1 MSDPTRGTLI
11 DAQGMNAKVL
21 LRDDKL
27 VVENKGV
34 GSFFKQMSS
43 LYKEG
48 PGALTEALDGPNK
61 NVLLEALAE
70 SRGLMKGLVQ
80 SLQDSNAVETD
91 VSEKMNDRKLVEVVK
106 TALVRNKSAVVSAIH
121 QNDVLVK
128 SWLVA
133 NRELSG
139 IFLRGDVHLFT
150 DDLDELTIQSV
161 RTRRFLV
168 VRRADD
174 GTEIRVEYEPSH
186 EAEFRLIVEKL
197 SSPREETDQPGAA
210 IRTTRACPECAEDV
224 KLAAKV
230 CRFCSY
236 RFEPG

>member
-1 MSDPTRGTLI
+1 
-11 DAQGMNAKVL
+11 MNAKVL

-48 PGALTEALDGPNK
+48 PGALSEALNGPNK

-70 SRGLMKGLVQ
+70 SRGLMKGLVH
-80 SLQDSNAVETD
+80 SLQDSNAVETE
-91 VSEKMNDRKLVEVVK
+91 VSDEMSDQKLVEVVK
-106 TALVRNKSAVVSAIH
+106 TALVRNKSAVVSAFH

-133 NRELSG
+133 NRELLG

-150 DDLDELTIQSV
+150 DDLDDLTIQSV

-186 EAEFRLIVEKL
+186 EAEFRLIVERV
-197 SSPREETDQPGAA
+197 SSPKEETDPLRA
-210 IRTTRACPECAEDV
+210 TTVATKGVSRV
-224 KLAAKV
+224 
-230 CRFCSY
+230 R
-236 RFEPG
+236 